1 MNGAISE
8 SCVSLAFGD
17 GQSCTGADPSPLH
30 FTGKQR
36 DPETN
41 LDYVGARYDA
51 SWLGRFMTPDWSKN
65 PTGILYANFANP
77 QSLNLYAYMLTNPV
91 SGVDPDG
98 HWPWDKPK
106 PLPPP
111 DANHQH
117 TLTIREVSGQ
127 NGNSLGHITVQI
139 DKGKEVGFGPH
150 KDMTKGQLAEN
161 KSVPG
166 KVEPLR
172 GGSEDA

>member
-1 MNGAISE
+1 M
-8 SCVSLAFGD
+8 
-17 GQSCTGADPSPLH
+17 
-30 FTGKQR
+30 
-36 DPETN
+36 
-41 LDYVGARYDA
+41 
-51 SWLGRFMTPDWSKN
+51 
-65 PTGILYANFANP
+65 
-77 QSLNLYAYMLTNPV
+77 LNNPV

-111 DANHQH
+111 VANHQH

-127 NGNSLGHITVQI
+127 NGNSLGHITVQV
-139 DKGKEVGFGPH
+139 DKGKEVGFGPQ

-166 KVEPLR
+166 KVEPLAA
-172 GGSEDA
+172 GAKTLDAVTVHITSKEAQAAPAKITQGPRIPVIIRWSGEAASILANPF